1 MEMQV
6 ILYDVIRSI
15 SYFSL
20 KINNNY
26 LYLSSTISHDKEHYT
41 VYAKNFVGRKYASSW
56 VGMNK
61 FKSPWH
67 YSKYTVKIKL

>member
-26 LYLSSTISHDKEHYT
+26 LYLSSTISNDKEHYT
-41 VYAKNFVGRKYASSW
+41 VYAKNFVARKYASS
-56 VGMNK
+56 
-61 FKSPWH
+61 
-67 YSKYTVKIKL
+67 